1 MLRMT
6 LFAALAMTTALCVP
20 VRPASAATLLA
31 QSSAATAAGEKSS
44 QGSDQ
49 VKTLSPQGKVGMAQ
63 PLGAFPTNTITNRPF
78 VSPEGGQE
86 GYRQTVGALQRS
98 LTELQQLSLQIKEAH
113 WNVSGTLFYTLHG
126 LLQEHYEGVDKYKD
140 MVAERLLAIGASADG
155 RATTI
160 VKTSSLPEIPG
171 GYIDDTQVIAWFTN
185 AYKQVAEEI
194 RAGIKDTEKPDPT
207 TSNLLQTVEDGI
219 DKYQWQMRAFVQGTQ
234 TDPNTGFDINN
245 NKPIDLPSQ
254 PPAFDPNAK

>member
-1 MLRMT
+1 MRHLILLTVLSGSALSPMLAETAGATT
-6 LFAALAMTTALCVP
+6 LMAQ
-20 VRPASAATLLA
+20 SAA
-31 QSSAATAAGEKSS
+31 STAGDKTA

-49 VKTLSPQGKVGMAQ
+49 VKTLSPQSKVAMPQ
-63 PLGAFPTNTITNRPF
+63 PLGTFPTNTVTNRPY

-86 GYRQTVGALQRS
+86 GYRQTVGALQRT

-113 WNVSGTLFYTLHG
+113 WNVSGTLFYTLHE
-126 LLQEHYEGVDKYKD
+126 LLQEHYEGVDKDKD
-140 MVAERLLAIGASADG
+140 MVAERLLAIGSSADG

-171 GYIDDTQVIAWFTN
+171 GYIDDAQVIAWFTN
-185 AYKQVAEEI
+185 AYKQVAEEV

-207 TSNLLQTVEDGI
+207 TSNLLQTVDDNI

-234 TDPNTGFDINN
+234 TDPNTGFDTNN
-245 NKPIDLPSQ
+245 NKPIDLPNQS
-254 PPAFDPNAK
+254 PSVDPNAK

>member
-1 MLRMT
+1 MRRILIV
-6 LFAALAMTTALCVP
+6 AALATTALTP
-20 VRPASAATLLA
+20 DLRAGAATLMA
-31 QSSAATAAGEKSS
+31 QTANGGAAGQRTS

-49 VKTLSPQGKVGMAQ
+49 VKTLSPQGKVGMPQ
-63 PLGAFPTNTITNRPF
+63 PLGTFPTNTVTNRPY

-86 GYRQTVGALQRS
+86 GYRQTVGALQRT

-113 WNVSGTLFYTLHG
+113 WNVSGTLFYTLHE

-140 MVAERLLAIGASADG
+140 MVAERLLAIGSSADG

-160 VKTSSLPEIPG
+160 VKTSALPEIPG
-171 GYIDDTQVIAWFTN
+171 GYIDDAQVIAWFTN
-185 AYKQVAEEI
+185 AYKQVAEEV

-219 DKYQWQMRAFVQGTQ
+219 DKYQWQMRAFVQAAQ
-234 TDPNTGFDINN
+234 TDPNTGADVNGG
-245 NKPIDLPSQ
+245 KAIDLPNQ
-254 PPAFDPNAK
+254 PPSVDPNAK